1 MDANTSSDAS
11 PGGTVEPER
20 GTTAARQ
27 RARPP
32 QEPAAGERFELRDPF
47 AEVTYRS
54 KSFDEIVAHAER
66 LGAERLYAVAADD
79 TRTPIVKVDGA
90 WRRGVTPSRA
100 EAAPSQPRA
109 EATRA
114 SGATRDM
121 VDASP
126 EPKVDH
132 APDTQAQ
139 ASSRRSDAEAARK
152 AYVERLE
159 AALSERYLI
168 KRAPLMLG
176 DVTLGRTE
184 YRYRGDTSRV
194 AFIESTYRLA
204 TDVNHPSV
212 ARSMVDVAEA
222 RNWKAVRVSGHEDFR
237 RMVWLEASLRG
248 VKALGY
254 EPQVQ
259 DLELL
264 QRQREARQV
273 NRIEPTPASGSD
285 AAEKA
290 SGRGSGGRKA
300 VLVALEALLVARQVP
315 ARQREA
321 VMAAAEANLARRVKA
336 GEVHR
341 VKVYDS
347 TAAPQPSTQAPTREM
362 QRSREQSG
370 PVR

>member
-1 MDANTSSDAS
+1 MDPNTTSDSS

-20 GTTAARQ
+20 GPAAARQ
-27 RARPP
+27 RTRPL
-32 QEPAAGERFELRDPF
+32 QEPSVTERYELRDPF

-54 KSFDEIVAHAER
+54 KSFDDIVAHAER
-66 LGAERLYAVAADD
+66 LGAERLYAVATDN
-79 TRTPIVKVDGA
+79 TRTAIVKIEGA
-90 WRRGVTPSRA
+90 WRREASPSRA
-100 EAAPSQPRA
+100 EAGPSQSEA
-109 EATRA
+109 EAI
-114 SGATRDM
+114 RDARGGGK
-121 VDASP
+121 ASP

-132 APDTQAQ
+132 PSDSQAQ
-139 ASSRRSDAEAARK
+139 ATRPRGEAEAARR

-194 AFIESTYRLA
+194 AFTESTYRLA

-273 NRIEPTPASGSD
+273 NRIEPTLTSGSD

-341 VKVYDS
+341 VKVYDRS
-347 TAAPQPSTQAPTREM
+347 AAPQPGSRAPSREM